1 MLDWLPVLQR
11 SETRV
16 TNLAHR
22 AAMLGLLGLTALTV
36 SGQTNSKNAQPWMN
50 TKLSAERR
58 ADLVLEQMTLDEKI
72 GLLHGNGMARQKNLP
87 PEIQAVQDQSNG
99 GAGFVFGVPRL
110 GIPAIQMTDAAYG
123 VRQSAENGR
132 YSTALPS
139 NVGSAASWD
148 TDAACA
154 YGKLIGD
161 ELRLQGYNA
170 TLGGGVDITR
180 DPRNGRTFE
189 YMGEDPVLA
198 GTMVGARI
206 RCEGGEHVISDIKHY
221 AFNDQESGRQQVDVQ
236 IGERAGRESDLLAF
250 EIGVKTGH
258 PDAVMCSYNGVN
270 GDYACENTWLLH
282 DVLKGDWKFP
292 GFVMSDWDATHS
304 TVKAS
309 HAGLDQEQPLDT
321 YYGAALKK
329 AVESGEVS
337 QAELNDHVR
346 RVLWAEFAS
355 GLIDNPVVRG
365 VVDPEHG
372 FEVSQKVEEGSAV
385 LLRNEH
391 AVLPIDAQKV
401 RSIAVIGFNA
411 DTGMISGGG
420 SAQVDPPGQIGG
432 TPWRKHIWFPTS
444 PLKAIRAQAPNAS
457 VSFSSGEQV
466 EDAVA
471 KAKSADVAIVFVW
484 QWESEGDD
492 LQNLSLPENQNKLI
506 EAVAKANPHTV
517 VVLETGTAVMMP
529 WLDSTAAVLEAWY
542 GGSKGADAVARLLFG
557 AVNPSGKLPMTFPQS
572 EDELPRTT
580 IAQPPPPVK
589 FGVLSFKVNYNIEG
603 AAVGYKWYES
613 QHKPVLF
620 PFGFGLSYTTFSYS
634 NLKLGKNGESV
645 TLTVRNTG
653 ARAGAEVAE
662 VYATLPSSADEPW
675 KRLVAFKKVELAP
688 GESRTVTMDVD
699 PIYES
704 IWDVT
709 AKKWTRPAGEYK
721 VMAGGSSEELP
732 LSATFSVR

>member
-1 MLDWLPVLQR
+1 MR
-11 SETRV
+11 
-16 TNLAHR
+16 NIAHW
-22 AAMLGLLGLTALTV
+22 AAMVGMLGLTALTV
-36 SGQTNSKNAQPWMN
+36 SGQAKNAVRDAPWMN
-50 TKLSAERR
+50 TKLSPEHR
-58 ADLVLEQMTLDEKI
+58 ADLVVEQMTLDEKI
-72 GLLHGNGMARQKNLP
+72 SLLHGNGMARQKNLP

-99 GAGFVFGVPRL
+99 GAGFVLGVPRL
-110 GIPAIQMTDAAYG
+110 GIPRIQMSDAAYG

-139 NVGSAASWD
+139 NLGSAASWD
-148 TDAACA
+148 QDAACA

-161 ELRLQGYNA
+161 ELRMQGYNT
-170 TLGGGVDITR
+170 TLGGGTNITR

-221 AFNDQESGRQQVDVQ
+221 AFNDQESGRQEVDAQ

-309 HAGLDQEQPLDT
+309 HAGLDQEQPLNLF
-321 YYGAALKK
+321 YGAALKK
-329 AVESGEVS
+329 AVESGEIS

-355 GLIDNPVVRG
+355 GIIDHPVVRG
-365 VVDPEHG
+365 VVDPVHG

-391 AVLPIDAQKV
+391 ATLPLDAQKV
-401 RSIAVIGFNA
+401 RSIVVIGFNA
-411 DTGMISGGG
+411 DMGMISGGG
-420 SAQVDPPGQIGG
+420 SAQVDAPGQIGG

-444 PLKAIRAQAPNAS
+444 PLKAIQAQAPNAK
-457 VSFSSGEQV
+457 VSFSSGENLAEAV
-466 EDAVA
+466 E
-471 KAKSADVAIVFVW
+471 KAKTADVAIVFAW
-484 QWESEGDD
+484 QFEAEGND
-492 LQNLSLPENQNKLI
+492 LENLSLPNDQDKLI
-506 EAVAKANPHTV
+506 EAVANANPRTV
-517 VVLETGTAVMMP
+517 VVLETGTAVTMP
-529 WLDSTAAVLEAWY
+529 WLDSTGAVLEAWY

-557 AVNPSGKLPMTFPQS
+557 EVNPSGKLPMTFPKS
-572 EDELPRTT
+572 EDDLPRTT

-589 FGVLSFKVNYNIEG
+589 NGVLSFKVDYNVEG

-613 QHKPVLF
+613 QKKPVLF

-634 NLKLGKNGESV
+634 SLKVGKDGETV
-645 TLTVRNTG
+645 TLTVKNAG

-662 VYATLPSSADEPW
+662 VYAALPQSADEPW
-675 KRLVAFKKVELAP
+675 KRLIAYKKVELAP
-688 GESRTVTMDVD
+688 GESKTVTMDVD
-699 PIYES
+699 PMYES
-704 IWDVT
+704 IWDVA
-709 AKKWTRPAGEYK
+709 AKRWTRPSGEYK
-721 VMAGGSSEELP
+721 VMAGGSSAELP
-732 LSATFSVR
+732 LEATFTVR

>member
-1 MLDWLPVLQR
+1 V
-11 SETRV
+11 
-16 TNLAHR
+16 
-22 AAMLGLLGLTALTV
+22 LGLTALAA
-36 SGQTNSKNAQPWMN
+36 SGQVKNKAERPERQWMN
-50 TKLSAERR
+50 TKLSPERR

-72 GLLHGNGMARQKNLP
+72 SLLHGEGMARQTHLP

-99 GAGFVFGVPRL
+99 GAGFVLGVPRL

-139 NVGSAASWD
+139 NIGSAASWD
-148 TDAACA
+148 PEAACA

-161 ELRLQGYNA
+161 ELRMQGYNA

-221 AFNDQESGRQQVDVQ
+221 AFNDQESGRQEVDAE

-270 GDYACENTWLLH
+270 GTYACEDDWLLH

-309 HAGLDQEQPLDT
+309 HAGLDQEQPLDLF
-321 YYGAALKK
+321 YGAALKK
-329 AVESGEVS
+329 AVESGAVS

-355 GLIDNPVVRG
+355 GIIDDPVVRG
-365 VVDPEHG
+365 VVDPQHG
-372 FEVSQKVEEGSAV
+372 FDVSQKIEEGSAV
-385 LLRNEH
+385 LLRNQH
-391 AVLPIDAQKV
+391 ATLPLDATKV
-401 RSIAVIGFNA
+401 KSIAVIGLNA

-457 VSFSSGEQV
+457 VSFSSGASV
-466 EDAVA
+466 EDAIA
-471 KAKSADVAIVFVW
+471 KAKHADVAIVFAW
-484 QWESEGDD
+484 QWESEGGD
-492 LQNLSLPENQNKLI
+492 LPNLSLPQNQDKLI
-506 EAVAKANPHTV
+506 EAVAKANQRTV
-517 VVLETGTAVMMP
+517 VVLETGTAITMP
-529 WLDSTAAVLEAWY
+529 WLDSTGAVLEAWY
-542 GGSKGADAVARLLFG
+542 GGSMGADAVARLLFG
-557 AVNPSGKLPMTFPQS
+557 DVDPSGKLPMTFPQS
-572 EDELPRTT
+572 EDELPRTS

-589 FGVLSFKVNYNIEG
+589 NGVLSFKVDYNIEG

-634 NLKLGKNGESV
+634 NLKVNRDGDSVSV
-645 TLTVRNTG
+645 TVTNTG

-662 VYATLPSSADEPW
+662 VYATLPASAGEPW
-675 KRLVAFKKVELAP
+675 KRLIAYKKVELAP
-688 GESRTVTMDVD
+688 GESKSLTMDVD
-699 PIYES
+699 PVYES
-704 IWDVT
+704 IWDVA
-709 AKKWTRPAGEYK
+709 AKRWTRPSGEYK
-721 VMAGGSSEELP
+721 VMAGGSSAELP
-732 LSATFSVR
+732 LSASFSIR

>member
-1 MLDWLPVLQR
+1 M
-11 SETRV
+11 
-16 TNLAHR
+16 TNIAHR
-22 AAMLGLLGLTALTV
+22 VAMLGLLGLTALTV
-36 SGQTNSKNAQPWMN
+36 SGQTNGMVKDRPWMD
-50 TKLSAERR
+50 TKLSPERR

-72 GLLHGNGMARQKNLP
+72 SLLHGNGMARQKNLP
-87 PEIQAVQDQSNG
+87 PEILAVQDQSNG

-110 GIPAIQMTDAAYG
+110 GIPSIQMTDAAYG
-123 VRQSAENGR
+123 VRQSADNGR

-139 NVGSAASWD
+139 NLGSAASWD
-148 TDAACA
+148 LDASCA

-161 ELRLQGYNA
+161 ELRMQGYNT
-170 TLGGGVDITR
+170 TLGGGTNITR

-198 GTMVGARI
+198 GTMVGSRI

-221 AFNDQESGRQQVDVQ
+221 AFNDQESGRQEVDAQ

-250 EIGVKTGH
+250 EVGVKTGH
-258 PDAVMCSYNGVN
+258 PNAVMCSYNGVN

-282 DVLKGDWKFP
+282 DVLKGEWKFP

-304 TVKAS
+304 TVKSS
-309 HAGLDQEQPLDT
+309 HAGLDQEQPLNLF
-321 YYGAALKK
+321 YGEKLKQ
-329 AVESGEVS
+329 AVQSGDVS

-355 GLIDNPVVRG
+355 GIIDHPQVKG
-365 VVDPEHG
+365 VVDVVHG

-391 AVLPIDAQKV
+391 AVLPLDAQKV

-420 SAQVDPPGQIGG
+420 SAQVDAPGQIGG

-444 PLKAIRAQAPNAS
+444 PLKAIQEQAPNAN
-457 VSFSSGEQV
+457 VRFSSGERI
-466 EDAVA
+466 EDAVEKA
-471 KAKSADVAIVFVW
+471 KAADVAIVFAW
-484 QWESEGDD
+484 QFESEGGD
-492 LQNLSLPENQNKLI
+492 LENLSLPENQDKLI
-506 EAVAKANPHTV
+506 AAVAKANPRTV
-517 VVLETGTAVMMP
+517 VVLETGTAVTMP
-529 WLDSTAAVLEAWY
+529 WLDNTSAVLEAWY
-542 GGSKGADAVARLLFG
+542 GGSRGADAVARLLFG
-557 AVNPSGKLPMTFPQS
+557 EVNPSGKLPMTFPKS

-589 FGVLSFKVNYNIEG
+589 NGVLSFKVDYNVEG

-613 QHKPVLF
+613 QKKPVLF

-634 NLKLGKNGESV
+634 NLKVGKDGESV
-645 TLTVRNTG
+645 TLTVKNTG

-662 VYATLPSSADEPW
+662 VYATLPQSAGEPW
-675 KRLVAFKKVELAP
+675 NRLIAYKKIELAP
-688 GESRTVTMDVD
+688 GESKTVTMDVD
-699 PIYES
+699 PTYES
-704 IWDVT
+704 IWDV
-709 AKKWTRPAGEYK
+709 AGKRWTRPSGEYK
-721 VMAGGSSEELP
+721 VMAGPSSSELP
-732 LSATFSVR
+732 LEATFSVR

>member
-1 MLDWLPVLQR
+1 V
-11 SETRV
+11 
-16 TNLAHR
+16 
-22 AAMLGLLGLTALTV
+22 AMLGFLGLTALTV
-36 SGQTNSKNAQPWMN
+36 SGQTKSAAKDRPWMDS
-50 TKLSAERR
+50 KLSPERR

-72 GLLHGNGMARQKNLP
+72 GMLHGNGMARQKHLP

-110 GIPAIQMTDAAYG
+110 GIPSIQMTDAAYG
-123 VRQSAENGR
+123 VRQSADNGR

-139 NVGSAASWD
+139 NMGSAASWD
-148 TDAACA
+148 PDAACA

-161 ELRLQGYNA
+161 ELRMQGYNT
-170 TLGGGVDITR
+170 TLGGGTNITR

-198 GTMVGARI
+198 GTMVGSRI

-221 AFNDQESGRQQVDVQ
+221 AFNDQESGRQEVDSI

-250 EIGVKTGH
+250 EIGIKTGH

-270 GDYACENTWLLH
+270 GVYACENTWLLH
-282 DVLKGDWKFP
+282 DVLKGEWKFP

-304 TVKAS
+304 TVKSS
-309 HAGLDQEQPLDT
+309 HAGLDQEQPLDLF
-321 YYGAALKK
+321 YGAELKK

-355 GLIDNPVVRG
+355 GLVDHPQEKG
-365 VVDPEHG
+365 VVDVMHG
-372 FEVSQKVEEGSAV
+372 LEVSQKVEEGSAV
-385 LLRNEH
+385 LLRNEN

-420 SAQVDPPGQIGG
+420 SAQVDAPGQVGG

-444 PLKAIRAQAPNAS
+444 PLEAIRAKAPEAK
-457 VSFSSGEQV
+457 VSFSSGAEIR
-466 EDAVA
+466 DAVEKA
-471 KAKSADVAIVFVW
+471 KAADIAIVFAW
-484 QWESEGDD
+484 QWQSEGGD
-492 LQNLSLPENQNKLI
+492 LENLSLPENQDKLI

-517 VVLETGTAVMMP
+517 VVLETGTAVTMP
-529 WLDSTAAVLEAWY
+529 WLDRTSAVIEAWY

-557 AVNPSGKLPMTFPQS
+557 EVNPSGKLPMTFPRS
-572 EDELPRTT
+572 EDDLPRTT
-580 IAQPPPPVK
+580 IAQPPPPVTN
-589 FGVLSFKVNYNIEG
+589 GVLSFKVDYNIEG

-613 QHKPVLF
+613 QKKPVLF
-620 PFGFGLSYTTFSYS
+620 PFGFGLSYTSFSYS
-634 NLKLGKNGESV
+634 NLKVGKDGESV
-645 TLTVRNTG
+645 TLTVKNTG
-653 ARAGAEVAE
+653 ARAGSEIAE
-662 VYATLPSSADEPW
+662 VYVTLPQSANEPW
-675 KRLVAFKKVELAP
+675 KRLIAYKKVELAP
-688 GESRTVTMDVD
+688 GESRTVTMEVD
-699 PIYES
+699 PTYES

-709 AKKWTRPAGEYK
+709 AKRWTRPSGEYK
-721 VMAGGSSEELP
+721 VMAGGSSAELP
-732 LSATFSVR
+732 LEATFSVR

>member
-1 MLDWLPVLQR
+1 MD
-11 SETRV
+11 
-16 TNLAHR
+16 A
-22 AAMLGLLGLTALTV
+22 
-36 SGQTNSKNAQPWMN
+36 
-50 TKLSAERR
+50 KLSPERR
-58 ADLVLEQMTLDEKI
+58 AELVLQQMTLDEKI
-72 GLLHGNGMARQKNLP
+72 ALLHGEGMARQTDLP
-87 PEIQAVQDQSNG
+87 PEVEAVQDQSNG
-99 GAGFVFGVPRL
+99 GAGFVLGVPRL
-110 GIPAIQMTDAAYG
+110 GIPTIQMSDAAYG
-123 VRQSAENGR
+123 VRQSANNGR

-148 TDAACA
+148 PDAACA

-161 ELRLQGYNA
+161 ELRMQGYNA
-170 TLGGGVDITR
+170 TLGGGTNITR

-221 AFNDQESGRQQVDVQ
+221 AFNDQESGRQEVDAQ

-282 DVLKGDWKFP
+282 DVLKTEWKFP

-309 HAGLDQEQPLDT
+309 HAGLDQEQPLDLF
-321 YYGAALKK
+321 YGAKLKQ
-329 AVESGEVS
+329 AVENGEVS
-337 QAELNDHVR
+337 QDELNDHVR

-355 GLIDNPVVRG
+355 GIIDDPVVRG

-372 FEVSQKVEEGSAV
+372 FEVSQKVEEGSVV
-385 LLRNEH
+385 LLRNERST
-391 AVLPIDAQKV
+391 LPLDATKAQ
-401 RSIAVIGFNA
+401 SIAVIGFNA
-411 DTGMISGGG
+411 DMGMISGGG
-420 SAQVDPPGQIGG
+420 SAQVDAPGQVGG
-432 TPWRKHIWFPTS
+432 TPWRKHVWFPTS
-444 PLKAIRAQAPNAS
+444 PLKAIQAQAPNAK
-457 VSFSSGEQV
+457 VSFSSGERI

-471 KAKSADVAIVFVW
+471 KAKAADVAIVFAW
-484 QWESEGDD
+484 QFEAEGND
-492 LQNLSLPENQNKLI
+492 LENLSLPGNQDKLI

-517 VVLETGTAVMMP
+517 VVLETGTAVTMP
-529 WLDSTAAVLEAWY
+529 WLDSTSAVLEAWY

-557 AVNPSGKLPMTFPQS
+557 QVNPSGKLPMTFPRS
-572 EDELPRTT
+572 EDELPRTK

-589 FGVLSFKVNYNIEG
+589 NGVLSFKVDYNIEG

-613 QHKPVLF
+613 QKKPVLF
-620 PFGFGLSYTTFSYS
+620 PFGFGLSYTTFKYS
-634 NLKLGKNGESV
+634 DLKVGHDGESV
-645 TLTVRNTG
+645 TLTVTNTG

-662 VYATLPSSADEPW
+662 VYVHLPESAGEPW
-675 KRLVAFKKVELAP
+675 KRLIGYRKVELAA
-688 GESRTVTMDVD
+688 GESKTVTMDVD

-704 IWDVT
+704 IWDVA
-709 AKKWTRPAGEYK
+709 AKRWTRPSGEYH
-721 VMAGGSSEELP
+721 VMAGPSSAETP
-732 LSATFSVR
+732 LEATFTAR

>member
-1 MLDWLPVLQR
+1 MK
-11 SETRV
+11 
-16 TNLAHR
+16 NIAHR

-36 SGQTNSKNAQPWMN
+36 SGQTNSENARPWMN
-50 TKLSAERR
+50 TKLSPERR

-72 GLLHGNGMARQKNLP
+72 SLLHGEGMARQQDLP
-87 PEIQAVQDQSNG
+87 PEIKAVQNQTNG
-99 GAGFVFGVPRL
+99 GAGFVLGVPRL
-110 GIPAIQMTDAAYG
+110 GIPRIQMSDAAYG
-123 VRQSAENGR
+123 VRQSADNGR

-161 ELRLQGYNA
+161 ELRMQGYNA
-170 TLGGGVDITR
+170 TLGGGTNITR

-282 DVLKGDWKFP
+282 DVLKTEWKFP

-309 HAGLDQEQPLDT
+309 HAGLDQEQPLDI

-355 GLIDNPVVRG
+355 GIIDDPVVRG

-391 AVLPIDAQKV
+391 STLPIDAQKV

-411 DTGMISGGG
+411 DMGMISGGG
-420 SAQVDPPGQIGG
+420 SAQVDAPGQVGG

-444 PLKAIRAQAPNAS
+444 PLKAIRAQAPNAK
-457 VSFSSGEQV
+457 VSFSSGAQI

-471 KAKSADVAIVFVW
+471 KAREADVAIVFAW
-484 QWESEGDD
+484 QFEAEGND
-492 LQNLSLPENQNKLI
+492 LRNLSLPENQDKLI
-506 EAVAKANPHTV
+506 EAVAQANPHTV
-517 VVLETGTAVMMP
+517 VVLETGTAVTMP
-529 WLDSTAAVLEAWY
+529 WLNNTAAILEAWY

-557 AVNPSGKLPMTFPQS
+557 EVNPSGKLSMTFPKS
-572 EDELPRTT
+572 EAELPRTT

-589 FGVLSFKVNYNIEG
+589 NGVLSFKVDYNVEG

-634 NLKLGKNGESV
+634 NLKVGKNGETV
-645 TLTVRNTG
+645 TLTVTNTG

-662 VYATLPSSADEPW
+662 VYATLPSSANEPW
-675 KRLVAFKKVELAP
+675 KRLIAFRRVKLAP
-688 GESRTVTMDVD
+688 GESKTVTMDVD
-699 PIYES
+699 PTYES
-704 IWDVT
+704 IWDVA
-709 AKKWTRPAGEYK
+709 AKRWTRLSGEYK
-721 VMAGGSSEELP
+721 VMAGGSSAELP
-732 LSATFSVR
+732 LSASFSVR

>member
-1 MLDWLPVLQR
+1 MTKV
-11 SETRV
+11 
-16 TNLAHR
+16 AHR
-22 AAMLGLLGLTALTV
+22 VAVLGLLGVTALAV
-36 SGQTNSKNAQPWMN
+36 SAQSKGKNWPWMDA
-50 TKLSAERR
+50 KLSPQRR

-72 GLLHGNGMARQKNLP
+72 SLLHGNGMARQKNLP

-99 GAGFVFGVPRL
+99 GAGFVLGVPRL
-110 GIPAIQMTDAAYG
+110 GIPSIQMTDAAYG

-148 TDAACA
+148 PEAACA

-161 ELRLQGYNA
+161 ELRLQGYNT
-170 TLGGGVDITR
+170 TLGGGTNLTR

-221 AFNDQESGRQQVDVQ
+221 AFNDQESGRQEVDAQ
-236 IGERAGRESDLLAF
+236 INERAGRESDLLAF

-270 GDYACENTWLLH
+270 GDYACENSWLLH
-282 DVLKGDWKFP
+282 DVLKTDWKFP
-292 GFVMSDWDATHS
+292 GFVMSDWEATHS

-309 HAGLDQEQPLDT
+309 HAGLDQEQPLDLF
-321 YYGAALKK
+321 YGAALKK

-355 GLIDNPVVRG
+355 GIIDDPVVRG
-365 VVDPEHG
+365 VVDPVHG

-385 LLRNEH
+385 LLRNQRST
-391 AVLPIDAQKV
+391 LPLDGTKV

-411 DTGMISGGG
+411 DMGMISGGG
-420 SAQVDPPGQIGG
+420 SAQVDAPGQIGG
-432 TPWRKHIWFPTS
+432 TRWRKHIWFPTS
-444 PLKAIRAQAPNAS
+444 PLQAIRAQAKDAT
-457 VSFSSGEQV
+457 VSFSSGERI

-471 KAKSADVAIVFVW
+471 KAKAADVAVVFAW
-484 QWESEGDD
+484 QFEAEGND
-492 LQNLSLPENQNKLI
+492 LENLSLPGNQDKLI
-506 EAVAKANPHTV
+506 DAVAKANPHTV
-517 VVLETGTAVMMP
+517 VVLETGTAVTMP

-557 AVNPSGKLPMTFPQS
+557 GVNPSGKLPMTFPQS

-589 FGVLSFKVNYNIEG
+589 NGVLSFKVDYNIEG

-613 QHKPVLF
+613 QKKPVLF
-620 PFGFGLSYTTFSYS
+620 PFGFGLSYTRFKYS
-634 NLKLGKNGESV
+634 DLKVGHDGESV
-645 TLTVRNTG
+645 TLTVTNTG
-653 ARAGAEVAE
+653 SRAGAEIAE
-662 VYATLPSSADEPW
+662 VYAALPASAGEPW
-675 KRLVAFKKVELAP
+675 KRLIAYKKVELAP

-699 PIYES
+699 PMYES
-704 IWDVT
+704 IWDVA
-709 AKKWTRPAGEYK
+709 AKRWTRPAGEYK
-721 VMAGGSSEELP
+721 VMAGPSSAETP
-732 LSATFSVR
+732 LEATFAVR